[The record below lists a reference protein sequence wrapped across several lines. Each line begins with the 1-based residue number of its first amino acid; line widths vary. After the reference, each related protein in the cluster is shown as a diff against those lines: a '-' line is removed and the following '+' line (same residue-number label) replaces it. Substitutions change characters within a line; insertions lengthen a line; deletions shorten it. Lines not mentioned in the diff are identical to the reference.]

1 MNPKN
6 CENGLSASFF
16 YKLEFDVDPNDLETN
31 FTKCFDREYILS
43 TGGDFGSPGFSIY
56 RDGPIMGAIL
66 STGDETWE
74 VKVMGNLPKNNS
86 WTNIAIRWEPL
97 KFEDQESF
105 EASMEENNDDISKL
119 GGLQLLLN
127 LDMIGHSLLPVE
139 KNADSQCK
147 KSEYTVQEPLT
158 PTTMMIG
165 CHKTKNDDKPRGFSG
180 GVYDEIAFWNR
191 RIPEEEKHML
201 LGGWKESFDAV
212 DTGELLNMM
221 DSVDFSDP
229 DQAAVALQVLSMV
242 VGEEE
247 TTLPPFR
254 NIFPTTTSSPIAEQ
268 EEAGDEAAENE
279 NITTK
284 ERTTSTTEEPTT
296 TTGMDDRDAK
306 DSEDFQG
313 LINVMI
319 KLTTS
324 RNLPGNLS
332 DDDFEKRIE
341 ISKLVGDFLDP
352 RGKNKRNWK
361 LMNSDND
368 IFGGHQ
374 VRQSLEDFTEKALQN
389 RVLQPK
395 ELFVRAEVHSK
406 NSFVQYEKIAI
417 PEVRRRQVYEGE
429 TFVFPM
435 WRERAKRS
443 VKTETYVVD
452 SMEKW
457 DSIPESIEIPLMLFS
472 GSCADMDISFVG
484 SIYENFPEPGRK
496 NPVNIK
502 SKDIK
507 LDSRIMTIRA
517 SANRWNRNLEEFE
530 PTCKPDP
537 KLLYRKRLLIN
548 LVTKSKQKSRRQLLF
563 HSNEEVT
570 TILRRHCAIWNSNIG
585 MFGAWD
591 TEDIETLQIDEQG
604 ATCVTNK
611 LGTYAII
618 AEKIEM
624 PYEYDEDGWLYV
636 TKLLGYIVSTIVLI
650 AFVVI
655 IFLSA
660 YLWEQFHI
668 LRMNLAISL
677 IIGNIAMLLGEFHFI
692 QDDRHFCTVVGCLI
706 NYFYTASAFLLACES
721 HACFKA
727 ITGGI
732 IDGLSRAY
740 LPIGWGMPMI
750 ALGHNIYISL
760 IDFGDDPKCFVGWN
774 NVVKWQFFLP
784 LLVGAGMS
792 FMAIVIVIC
801 NLATP
806 AIRKSSILEEMSS
819 ISSGLIAMVFF
830 YCLTW
835 AFGPLAYIRFP
846 TLEIPDFYPVFQVLN
861 SWMGVFAVILLGF
874 CSTRFRVVI
883 AGAVKSRQKR
893 ILQDNIKKDDDAA
906 SLNTQNSDVGP

>member
-1 MNPKN
+1 
-6 CENGLSASFF
+6 
-16 YKLEFDVDPNDLETN
+16 
-31 FTKCFDREYILS
+31 
-43 TGGDFGSPGFSIY
+43 
-56 RDGPIMGAIL
+56 
-66 STGDETWE
+66 
-74 VKVMGNLPKNNS
+74 
-86 WTNIAIRWEPL
+86 
-97 KFEDQESF
+97 
-105 EASMEENNDDISKL
+105 
-119 GGLQLLLN
+119 
-127 LDMIGHSLLPVE
+127 
-139 KNADSQCK
+139 
-147 KSEYTVQEPLT
+147 
-158 PTTMMIG
+158 
-165 CHKTKNDDKPRGFSG
+165 
-180 GVYDEIAFWNR
+180 
-191 RIPEEEKHML
+191 
-201 LGGWKESFDAV
+201 
-212 DTGELLNMM
+212 
-221 DSVDFSDP
+221 
-229 DQAAVALQVLSMV
+229 
-242 VGEEE
+242 
-247 TTLPPFR
+247 
-254 NIFPTTTSSPIAEQ
+254 
-268 EEAGDEAAENE
+268 
-279 NITTK
+279 
-284 ERTTSTTEEPTT
+284 
-296 TTGMDDRDAK
+296 
-306 DSEDFQG
+306 
-313 LINVMI
+313 
-319 KLTTS
+319 
-324 RNLPGNLS
+324 
-332 DDDFEKRIE
+332 
-341 ISKLVGDFLDP
+341 
-352 RGKNKRNWK
+352 
-361 LMNSDND
+361 
-368 IFGGHQ
+368 
-374 VRQSLEDFTEKALQN
+374 
-389 RVLQPK
+389 
-395 ELFVRAEVHSK
+395 
-406 NSFVQYEKIAI
+406 
-417 PEVRRRQVYEGE
+417 
-429 TFVFPM
+429 M

-502 SKDIK
+502 SKEIK

-570 TILRRHCAIWNSNIG
+570 SILRRHCAIWNSNIG

-636 TKLLGYIVSTIVLI
+636 TKLLGYIVSTIALI

-750 ALGHNIYISL
+750 ALGYNIFISL